1 MNLKIISLDS
11 TKTYSIP
18 DLYLNI
24 GHLLDHFMMLIFAKA
39 AFDAGRE
46 FGLSY
51 EEIIVYGTLGVVLFG
66 AAAPLAGWLAD
77 KYSRAILITVYPF
90 GLGLGSILAA
100 FSQSTEMLGISLG
113 ILGFFAAIYHPVGIA
128 MITKRPGKVGLRLG
142 INGVW
147 GNMGVALAPVL
158 TGVLIAFADWRLA
171 FIVPSIICLFF
182 GLSQLF
188 AFIELDETELKTD
201 NIKKNK
207 DPSVLTEG
215 WQTVL
220 LCLSIV
226 TLSGGFIFGSLTFL
240 IPRLF
245 EVNMLEISSDVA
257 ITGLLAGLVYAIA
270 SFSQIGTGWLV
281 DKIPPKFVLS
291 AMGLGQLIFIY
302 IASHSYDYGLLFIML
317 AAMLFV
323 FGQVPITDVILVKY
337 VKDSWRGRV
346 LSIKFMVNL
355 SAGASVLPITSLL
368 LKNGYDFSFVLQC
381 LAFMSI
387 CVIVS
392 GLLLPNKSSNIFVAK
407 QKSL

>member
-1 MNLKIISLDS
+1 MKVLSFNSSKS
-11 TKTYSIP
+11 YSIP

-51 EEIIVYGTLGVVLFG
+51 EEIIVYGTLGVILFG

-90 GLGLGSILAA
+90 GLGIGGMLAS

-113 ILGFFAAIYHPVGIA
+113 VLGFFAAIYHPVGIA
-128 MITKRPGKVGLRLG
+128 MLTKRPGKIGLRVG
-142 INGVW
+142 VNGVW
-147 GNMGVALAPVL
+147 GNMGVAAAPVF
-158 TGVLIAFADWRLA
+158 TGILIAYADWRLG
-171 FIVPSIICLFF
+171 FLLPSIFCICF
-182 GLSQLF
+182 GLFQLF
-188 AFIELDETELKTD
+188 AFVENEEVHIN
-201 NIKKNK
+201 NIKNK
-207 DPSVLTEG
+207 AASTLSSPFSEG
-215 WQTVL
+215 WKIVL
-220 LCLSIV
+220 FALSIT
-226 TLSGGFIFGSLTFL
+226 TLSGGFIFGALTFV

-245 EVNMLEISSDVA
+245 EVSMVQISTDVA
-257 ITGLLAGLVYAIA
+257 ITGLLAGLVYGIA

-281 DKIPPKFVLS
+281 DKVPPKYVLS

-302 IASHSYDYGLLFIML
+302 IASQSSDYNLLFIML
-317 AAMLFV
+317 AAMIFV

-337 VKDSWRGRV
+337 VQDSWRGRV

-368 LKNGYDFSFVLQC
+368 LKNGYNFSFVLQC
-381 LAFMSI
+381 LSVISI
-387 CVIVS
+387 AVIIS
-392 GLLLPNKSSNIFVAK
+392 GLLLPNKKTNLNYVK
-407 QKSL
+407 

>member
-1 MNLKIISLDS
+1 MVNLNLKIISLDS
-11 TKTYSIP
+11 SKTYSIP
-18 DLYLNI
+18 DLYLKI
-24 GHLLDHFMMLIFAKA
+24 GHLLDHVMMLVFAKA

-158 TGVLIAFADWRLA
+158 TGILIAFADWRLA

-188 AFIELDETELKTD
+188 AFIELDETEYKTD

-207 DPSVLTEG
+207 SSSVLTEG

-220 LCLSIV
+220 FCLSIV

-302 IASHSYDYGLLFIML
+302 IASHSSDYGLLFIML

-387 CVIVS
+387 CVIIS
-392 GLLLPNKSSNIFVAK
+392 GLLLPNKSS
-407 QKSL
+407 SLKTI

>member
-1 MNLKIISLDS
+1 MKIISFNS
-11 TKTYSIP
+11 TKNYSIP

-77 KYSRAILITVYPF
+77 KYSRAILITIYPF
-90 GLGLGSILAA
+90 GLSLGAMLAA
-100 FSQSTEMLGISLG
+100 FSSSTEMLGISLG
-113 ILGFFAAIYHPVGIA
+113 VVGFFAAIYHPVGIA

-147 GNMGVALAPVL
+147 GNMGVALAPIL
-158 TGVLIAFADWRLA
+158 TGFLIAYADWRLG
-171 FIVPSIICLFF
+171 FIIPALMCLSF
-182 GLSQLF
+182 GISQLF
-188 AFIELDETELKTD
+188 AFIELDETRPQTAKM
-201 NIKKNK
+201 KNNK
-207 DPSVLTEG
+207 SVSVLTEG

-240 IPRLF
+240 IPRIF
-245 EVNMLEISSDVA
+245 EVNMLQISNDVA

-281 DKIPPKFVLS
+281 DKVPPKFVLS

-302 IASHSYDYGLLFIML
+302 IASQSSDYGLLFIML
-317 AAMLFV
+317 AAMIFV

-355 SAGASVLPITSLL
+355 SAGASVLPITSIL

-381 LAFMSI
+381 LALLSVS
-387 CVIVS
+387 VIIS
-392 GLLLPNKSSNIFVAK
+392 GLFLPNKTSTLKAI
-407 QKSL
+407 

>member
-1 MNLKIISLDS
+1 MKIISFDS
-11 TKTYSIP
+11 SKSYSIP

-100 FSQSTEMLGISLG
+100 FSQSTEMLGLSLG

-128 MITKRPGKVGLRLG
+128 MIVKRQGKVGLRLG

-147 GNMGVALAPVL
+147 GNMGVALAPIL
-158 TGVLIAFADWRLA
+158 TGFLIAYADWRLG
-171 FIVPSIICLFF
+171 FLIPSIMCLLF
-182 GLSQLF
+182 GISQLF
-188 AFIELDETELKTD
+188 AFIEQNETEVKVD
-201 NIKKNK
+201 NTKNSK
-207 DPSVLTEG
+207 SSSVLTEG

-220 LCLSIV
+220 FCLSIV

-245 EVNMLEISSDVA
+245 EVNMLQISNDVA

-281 DKIPPKFVLS
+281 DKIPPKYVLA

-302 IASHSYDYGLLFIML
+302 IASQSSDFGLLFIML
-317 AAMLFV
+317 AAMIFV

-381 LAFMSI
+381 LAFISTS
-387 CVIVS
+387 VIIA
-392 GLLLPNKSSNIFVAK
+392 GMLLPNKSPTLTAV
-407 QKSL
+407 

>member
-1 MNLKIISLDS
+1 M
-11 TKTYSIP
+11 
-18 DLYLNI
+18 
-24 GHLLDHFMMLIFAKA
+24 
-39 AFDAGRE
+39 
-46 FGLSY
+46 
-51 EEIIVYGTLGVVLFG
+51 
-66 AAAPLAGWLAD
+66 
-77 KYSRAILITVYPF
+77 
-90 GLGLGSILAA
+90 
-100 FSQSTEMLGISLG
+100 
-113 ILGFFAAIYHPVGIA
+113 
-128 MITKRPGKVGLRLG
+128 
-142 INGVW
+142 
-147 GNMGVALAPVL
+147 
-158 TGVLIAFADWRLA
+158 
-171 FIVPSIICLFF
+171 
-182 GLSQLF
+182 
-188 AFIELDETELKTD
+188 
-201 NIKKNK
+201 
-207 DPSVLTEG
+207 LTEG

-220 LCLSIV
+220 FCLSIV

-302 IASHSYDYGLLFIML
+302 IASHSSDYGLLFIML

-387 CVIVS
+387 CVIIS

>member
-1 MNLKIISLDS
+1 MKVLSFNSSKS
-11 TKTYSIP
+11 YSIP

-51 EEIIVYGTLGVVLFG
+51 EEIIVYGTLGVILFG

-90 GLGLGSILAA
+90 GLGIGGMLAS

-113 ILGFFAAIYHPVGIA
+113 VLGFFAAIYHPVGIA
-128 MITKRPGKVGLRLG
+128 MLTKRPGKIGLRVG
-142 INGVW
+142 VNGVW
-147 GNMGVALAPVL
+147 GNMGVAAAPVF
-158 TGVLIAFADWRLA
+158 TGILIAYADWRLG
-171 FIVPSIICLFF
+171 FLLPSIFCICF
-182 GLSQLF
+182 GLFQLF
-188 AFIELDETELKTD
+188 AFVENEEVNIN
-201 NIKKNK
+201 NIKNK
-207 DPSVLTEG
+207 AASTLSSPFSEG
-215 WQTVL
+215 WKIVL
-220 LCLSIV
+220 FALSIT
-226 TLSGGFIFGSLTFL
+226 TLSGGFIFGALTFV

-245 EVNMLEISSDVA
+245 EVSMVQISTDVA
-257 ITGLLAGLVYAIA
+257 ITGLLAGLVYGIA

-281 DKIPPKFVLS
+281 DKVPPKYVLS

-302 IASHSYDYGLLFIML
+302 IASQSSDYNLLFIML
-317 AAMLFV
+317 AAMIFV

-337 VKDSWRGRV
+337 VQDSWRGRV

-368 LKNGYDFSFVLQC
+368 LKNGYNFSFVLQC
-381 LAFMSI
+381 LSVISI
-387 CVIVS
+387 AVIIS
-392 GLLLPNKSSNIFVAK
+392 GLLLPNKKTNLNYVK
-407 QKSL
+407 

>member
-1 MNLKIISLDS
+1 MRVLSFNSSKS
-11 TKTYSIP
+11 YSIP

-51 EEIIVYGTLGVVLFG
+51 EEIIVYGTLGVIMFG

-90 GLGLGSILAA
+90 GVGLGGLLAS
-100 FSQSTEMLGISLG
+100 FSYSTEMLGISLG
-113 ILGFFAAIYHPVGIA
+113 VLGFFAAIYHPVGIA
-128 MITKRPGKVGLRLG
+128 MLTKRPGKIGLRVG
-142 INGVW
+142 VNGVW
-147 GNMGVALAPVL
+147 GNMGVAAAPVF
-158 TGVLIAFADWRLA
+158 TGILIAYADWRLG
-171 FIVPSIICLFF
+171 FLLPSIFCICF
-182 GLSQLF
+182 GLFQLF
-188 AFIELDETELKTD
+188 AFVENEEINLK
-201 NIKKNK
+201 NIKNK
-207 DPSVLTEG
+207 AASTLSSPFSEG
-215 WQTVL
+215 WKIVL
-220 LCLSIV
+220 FALSIT
-226 TLSGGFIFGSLTFL
+226 TLSGGFIFGALTFL

-245 EVNMLEISSDVA
+245 EVSMVQISTDVA

-281 DKIPPKFVLS
+281 DKVPPKYVLS

-302 IASHSYDYGLLFIML
+302 IASQSSDYNLLFIML
-317 AAMLFV
+317 AAMIFV

-337 VKDSWRGRV
+337 VQDSWRGRV

-368 LKNGYDFSFVLQC
+368 LKNGYNFSFVLQC
-381 LAFMSI
+381 LSVISI
-387 CVIVS
+387 AVIIS
-392 GLLLPNKSSNIFVAK
+392 GLLLPNKEKELIPIK
-407 QKSL
+407 

>member
-1 MNLKIISLDS
+1 LKIISLDS

-51 EEIIVYGTLGVVLFG
+51 EEVIVYGTLGVVLFG

-188 AFIELDETELKTD
+188 AFIELDETELKTN
-201 NIKKNK
+201 NIKKNNAS
-207 DPSVLTEG
+207 SVLTEG

-220 LCLSIV
+220 FCLSIV

-302 IASHSYDYGLLFIML
+302 IASHSSDYGLLFIML

-368 LKNGYDFSFVLQC
+368 LKNGYNFSFVLQC

-387 CVIVS
+387 CVIIS
-392 GLLLPNKSSNIFVAK
+392 GLLLPNKTSGLK
-407 QKSL
+407 TT

>member
-1 MNLKIISLDS
+1 MRVLSFNSSKS
-11 TKTYSIP
+11 YSIP
-18 DLYLNI
+18 DMYLNI

-51 EEIIVYGTLGVVLFG
+51 EEIIVYGTLGVIMFG

-90 GLGLGSILAA
+90 GLGIGGMLAS

-113 ILGFFAAIYHPVGIA
+113 VLGFFAAIYHPVGIA
-128 MITKRPGKVGLRLG
+128 MLTKRPGKIGLRVG
-142 INGVW
+142 VNGVW
-147 GNMGVALAPVL
+147 GNMGVAAAPVF
-158 TGVLIAFADWRLA
+158 TGILIAYADWRLG
-171 FIVPSIICLFF
+171 FLLPSIFCICF
-182 GLSQLF
+182 GLFQLF
-188 AFIELDETELKTD
+188 AFVEDEDVNLK
-201 NIKKNK
+201 NIKNK
-207 DPSVLTEG
+207 VASTLSSPFSEG
-215 WQTVL
+215 WKIVL
-220 LCLSIV
+220 FALSIT
-226 TLSGGFIFGSLTFL
+226 TLSGGFIFGALTFL

-245 EVNMLEISSDVA
+245 EVSMVQISTDVA

-281 DKIPPKFVLS
+281 DKVPPKYVLS

-302 IASHSYDYGLLFIML
+302 IASQSSDYNLLFIML
-317 AAMLFV
+317 AAMIFV

-337 VKDSWRGRV
+337 VQDSWRGRV

-368 LKNGYDFSFVLQC
+368 LKNGYNFSFVLQC
-381 LAFMSI
+381 LSVISI
-387 CVIVS
+387 AVIIS
-392 GLLLPNKSSNIFVAK
+392 GLLLPNKEKELIPIK
-407 QKSL
+407 

>member
-1 MNLKIISLDS
+1 MKILNLDS
-11 TKTYSIP
+11 SKSYTIP

-77 KYSRAILITVYPF
+77 KFSRAILITIYPF
-90 GLGLGSILAA
+90 GLSLGAFLASM
-100 FSQSTEMLGISLG
+100 SQSTEMLGLSLG
-113 ILGFFAAIYHPVGIA
+113 VLGFFAAIYHPVGIA
-128 MITKRPGKVGLRLG
+128 MLIKRPGKVGLRLG
-142 INGVW
+142 VNGVW
-147 GNMGVALAPVL
+147 GNMGVAFAPIF
-158 TGVLIAFADWRLA
+158 TGFLIAYGDWRLA
-171 FIVPSIICLFF
+171 FIVPAILCFLF
-182 GLSQLF
+182 GISQIF
-188 AFIELDETELKTD
+188 AFRELNDAPESKSLS
-201 NIKKNK
+201 NSNK
-207 DPSVLTEG
+207 EESIMSSN

-220 LCLSIV
+220 ICLGIV

-245 EVNMLEISSDVA
+245 EVNMLQISNDVA
-257 ITGLLAGLVYAIA
+257 ITGLLAGFVYAVA

-302 IASHSYDYGLLFIML
+302 FASISFDYDLLFIML
-317 AAMLFV
+317 VAMLFV
-323 FGQVPITDVILVKY
+323 FGQVPITDAILVKY
-337 VKDSWRGRV
+337 VNDSWRGRV
-346 LSIKFMVNL
+346 LSIKFMINL
-355 SAGASVLPITSLL
+355 CAGASVLPVTSFLL
-368 LKNGYDFSFVLQC
+368 QNGYDFSFILES
-381 LAFMSI
+381 LALISI
-387 CVIVS
+387 AIIIS
-392 GLLLPNKSSNIFVAK
+392 GLLLPNKQSNIELAK

>member
-11 TKTYSIP
+11 AKTYSIP

-90 GLGLGSILAA
+90 GLGLGSILAS

-188 AFIELDETELKTD
+188 AFIELDETELKTN
-201 NIKKNK
+201 NIKKNNAS
-207 DPSVLTEG
+207 SVLTEG

-220 LCLSIV
+220 FCLSIV

-302 IASHSYDYGLLFIML
+302 IASHSSDYGLLFIML

-368 LKNGYDFSFVLQC
+368 LKNGYNFSFVLQC

-387 CVIVS
+387 CVIIS
-392 GLLLPNKSSNIFVAK
+392 GLLLPNKTSGLK
-407 QKSL
+407 TT

>member
-1 MNLKIISLDS
+1 MKVLSFNSSKS
-11 TKTYSIP
+11 YSIP

-51 EEIIVYGTLGVVLFG
+51 EEIIVYGTLGVILFG

-90 GLGLGSILAA
+90 GLGIGGMLAS

-113 ILGFFAAIYHPVGIA
+113 VLGFFAAIYHPVGIA
-128 MITKRPGKVGLRLG
+128 MLTKRPGKIGLRVG
-142 INGVW
+142 VNGVW
-147 GNMGVALAPVL
+147 GNMGVAAAPVF
-158 TGVLIAFADWRLA
+158 TGILIAYADWRLG
-171 FIVPSIICLFF
+171 FLLPSIFCICF
-182 GLSQLF
+182 GLFQLF
-188 AFIELDETELKTD
+188 AFVEDEDVNLK
-201 NIKKNK
+201 NIKNK
-207 DPSVLTEG
+207 VASTLSSPFSEG
-215 WQTVL
+215 WKIVL
-220 LCLSIV
+220 FALSIT
-226 TLSGGFIFGSLTFL
+226 TLSGGFIFGALTFL

-245 EVNMLEISSDVA
+245 EVSMVQISTDVA

-281 DKIPPKFVLS
+281 DKVPPKYVLS

-302 IASHSYDYGLLFIML
+302 IASQSSDYNLLFIML
-317 AAMLFV
+317 AAMIFV

-337 VKDSWRGRV
+337 VQDSWRGRV

-368 LKNGYDFSFVLQC
+368 LKNGYNFSFVLQC
-381 LAFMSI
+381 LSVISI
-387 CVIVS
+387 AVIIS
-392 GLLLPNKSSNIFVAK
+392 GLLLPNKKSNLNYVK
-407 QKSL
+407 

>member
-201 NIKKNK
+201 NIKKNMAS
-207 DPSVLTEG
+207 SVLTEG

-220 LCLSIV
+220 FCLSIV

-302 IASHSYDYGLLFIML
+302 IASHSSDYGLLFIML

-368 LKNGYDFSFVLQC
+368 LKNGYNFSFVLQC

-387 CVIVS
+387 CVIIS
-392 GLLLPNKSSNIFVAK
+392 GLLLPNKTSGLK
-407 QKSL
+407 TT

>member
-1 MNLKIISLDS
+1 MKIISFNS
-11 TKTYSIP
+11 SKSYSIP

-51 EEIIVYGTLGVVLFG
+51 EEIIVYGTLGVILFG

-77 KYSRAILITVYPF
+77 KYSRAILITIYPF
-90 GLGLGSILAA
+90 GLSLGAMLAA
-100 FSQSTEMLGISLG
+100 FSSSTEMLGISLG
-113 ILGFFAAIYHPVGIA
+113 VVGFFAAIYHPVGIA

-147 GNMGVALAPVL
+147 GNMGVALAPIL
-158 TGVLIAFADWRLA
+158 TGFLIAYADWRLG
-171 FIVPSIICLFF
+171 FIIPALMCLSF
-182 GLSQLF
+182 GISQLF
-188 AFIELDETELKTD
+188 AFIELDETRPQTPKV
-201 NIKKNK
+201 KNNK
-207 DPSVLTEG
+207 SVSALTEG

-240 IPRLF
+240 IPRIF
-245 EVNMLEISSDVA
+245 EVNMLQISNDVA

-281 DKIPPKFVLS
+281 DKVPPKFVLS

-302 IASHSYDYGLLFIML
+302 IASQSSDYGLLFIML
-317 AAMLFV
+317 AAMIFV

-355 SAGASVLPITSLL
+355 SAGASVLPITSIL

-381 LAFMSI
+381 LALLSVS
-387 CVIVS
+387 VIIS
-392 GLLLPNKSSNIFVAK
+392 GLFLPNKTSTLKAI
-407 QKSL
+407 

>member
-1 MNLKIISLDS
+1 MKIISFNS
-11 TKTYSIP
+11 SKSYSIP

-51 EEIIVYGTLGVVLFG
+51 EEIIVYGTLGVILFG

-77 KYSRAILITVYPF
+77 KYSRAILITIYPF
-90 GLGLGSILAA
+90 GLSLGAMLAA
-100 FSQSTEMLGISLG
+100 FSTSTEMLGISLG
-113 ILGFFAAIYHPVGIA
+113 VVGFFAAIYHPVGIA

-147 GNMGVALAPVL
+147 GNMGVALAPIL
-158 TGVLIAFADWRLA
+158 TGFLIAYADWRLG
-171 FIVPSIICLFF
+171 FIIPALMCLSF
-182 GLSQLF
+182 GISQLF
-188 AFIELDETELKTD
+188 AFIELDETRPQTPKV
-201 NIKKNK
+201 KNNK
-207 DPSVLTEG
+207 SVSVLTEG

-240 IPRLF
+240 IPRIF
-245 EVNMLEISSDVA
+245 EVNMLQISNDVA

-281 DKIPPKFVLS
+281 DKVPPKFVLS

-302 IASHSYDYGLLFIML
+302 IASQSSDYGLLFIML
-317 AAMLFV
+317 AAMIFV

-355 SAGASVLPITSLL
+355 SAGASVLPITSIL

-381 LAFMSI
+381 LALLSVS
-387 CVIVS
+387 VIIS
-392 GLLLPNKSSNIFVAK
+392 GLFLPNKTSTLKAI
-407 QKSL
+407 

>member
-1 MNLKIISLDS
+1 MRVLSFNSSKS
-11 TKTYSIP
+11 YSIP

-51 EEIIVYGTLGVVLFG
+51 EEIIVYGTLGVIMFG

-90 GLGLGSILAA
+90 GLGIGGMLAS

-113 ILGFFAAIYHPVGIA
+113 VLGFFAAIYHPVGIA
-128 MITKRPGKVGLRLG
+128 MLTKRPGKIGLRVG
-142 INGVW
+142 VNGVW
-147 GNMGVALAPVL
+147 GNMGVAAAPVF
-158 TGVLIAFADWRLA
+158 TGILIAYADWRLG
-171 FIVPSIICLFF
+171 FLLPSIFCICF
-182 GLSQLF
+182 GLFQLF
-188 AFIELDETELKTD
+188 AFVEDEDVNLK
-201 NIKKNK
+201 NIKNK
-207 DPSVLTEG
+207 VASTLSSPFSEG
-215 WQTVL
+215 WKIVL
-220 LCLSIV
+220 FALSIT
-226 TLSGGFIFGSLTFL
+226 TLSGGFIFGALTFL

-245 EVNMLEISSDVA
+245 EVSMVQISTDVA

-281 DKIPPKFVLS
+281 DKVPPKYVLS

-302 IASHSYDYGLLFIML
+302 IASQSSDYNLLFIML
-317 AAMLFV
+317 AAMIFV

-337 VKDSWRGRV
+337 VQDSWRGRV

-368 LKNGYDFSFVLQC
+368 LKNGYNFSFVLQC
-381 LAFMSI
+381 LSVISI
-387 CVIVS
+387 AVIIS
-392 GLLLPNKSSNIFVAK
+392 GLLLPNKEKELIPIK
-407 QKSL
+407 

>member
-1 MNLKIISLDS
+1 MKIISFNS
-11 TKTYSIP
+11 TKNYSIP

-51 EEIIVYGTLGVVLFG
+51 EEIIVYGTLGVILFG

-90 GLGLGSILAA
+90 GLSLGAMLAA
-100 FSQSTEMLGISLG
+100 FSSSTEMLGISLG
-113 ILGFFAAIYHPVGIA
+113 VVGFFAAIYHPVGIA

-147 GNMGVALAPVL
+147 GNMGVALAPIL
-158 TGVLIAFADWRLA
+158 TGFLIAYADWRLG
-171 FIVPSIICLFF
+171 FIIPALMCLSF
-182 GLSQLF
+182 GISQLF
-188 AFIELDETELKTD
+188 AFIELDETRPQTAKM
-201 NIKKNK
+201 KNNK
-207 DPSVLTEG
+207 SVSVLTEG

-240 IPRLF
+240 IPRIF
-245 EVNMLEISSDVA
+245 EVNMLQISNDVA

-281 DKIPPKFVLS
+281 DKVPPKFVLS

-302 IASHSYDYGLLFIML
+302 IASQSSDYGLLFIML
-317 AAMLFV
+317 AAMIFV

-355 SAGASVLPITSLL
+355 SAGASVLPITSIL

-381 LAFMSI
+381 LALLSVS
-387 CVIVS
+387 VIIS
-392 GLLLPNKSSNIFVAK
+392 GLFLPNKTSTLKAI
-407 QKSL
+407 

>member
-1 MNLKIISLDS
+1 MKIISFNS
-11 TKTYSIP
+11 SKSYSIP

-51 EEIIVYGTLGVVLFG
+51 EEIIVYGTLGVILFG

-77 KYSRAILITVYPF
+77 KYSRAILITIYPF
-90 GLGLGSILAA
+90 GLSLGAMLAA
-100 FSQSTEMLGISLG
+100 FSSSTEMLGISLG
-113 ILGFFAAIYHPVGIA
+113 VVGFFAAIYHPVVIA

-147 GNMGVALAPVL
+147 GNMGVALAPIL
-158 TGVLIAFADWRLA
+158 TGFLIAYADWRLG
-171 FIVPSIICLFF
+171 FIIPALMCLSF
-182 GLSQLF
+182 GISQLF
-188 AFIELDETELKTD
+188 AFIELDETRPQTPKV
-201 NIKKNK
+201 KNNK
-207 DPSVLTEG
+207 SVSVLTEG

-240 IPRLF
+240 IPRIF
-245 EVNMLEISSDVA
+245 EVNMLQISNDVA

-281 DKIPPKFVLS
+281 DKVPPKFVLS

-302 IASHSYDYGLLFIML
+302 IASQSSDYGLLFIML
-317 AAMLFV
+317 AAMIFV

-355 SAGASVLPITSLL
+355 SAGASVLPITSIL

-381 LAFMSI
+381 LALLSVS
-387 CVIVS
+387 VIIS
-392 GLLLPNKSSNIFVAK
+392 GLFLPNKTSTLKAI
-407 QKSL
+407 

>member
-1 MNLKIISLDS
+1 MRVLSFNSSKS
-11 TKTYSIP
+11 YSIP

-51 EEIIVYGTLGVVLFG
+51 EEIIVYGTLGVIMFG

-90 GLGLGSILAA
+90 GLGLGGLLAT
-100 FSQSTEMLGISLG
+100 FSQSTETLGISLG
-113 ILGFFAAIYHPVGIA
+113 VLGFFAAIYHPVGIA
-128 MITKRPGKVGLRLG
+128 MLTKRPGKIGLRVG
-142 INGVW
+142 VNGVW
-147 GNMGVALAPVL
+147 GNMGVAAAPVF
-158 TGVLIAFADWRLA
+158 TGILIAYADWRLG
-171 FIVPSIICLFF
+171 FLLPSIFCICF
-182 GLSQLF
+182 GLFQLF
-188 AFIELDETELKTD
+188 AFVENEEINLK
-201 NIKKNK
+201 NIKNK
-207 DPSVLTEG
+207 AASTLSSPFSEG
-215 WQTVL
+215 WKIVL
-220 LCLSIV
+220 FALSIT
-226 TLSGGFIFGSLTFL
+226 TLSGGFIFGALTFL

-245 EVNMLEISSDVA
+245 EVSMVQISTDVA

-281 DKIPPKFVLS
+281 DKVPPKYVLS

-302 IASHSYDYGLLFIML
+302 IASQSSDYNLLFIML
-317 AAMLFV
+317 AAMIFV

-337 VKDSWRGRV
+337 VQDSWRGRV

-368 LKNGYDFSFVLQC
+368 LKNGYNFSFVLQC
-381 LAFMSI
+381 LSVISI
-387 CVIVS
+387 AVIIS
-392 GLLLPNKSSNIFVAK
+392 GLLLPNKKTNLNYVK
-407 QKSL
+407 

>member
-1 MNLKIISLDS
+1 MRVLSFNSSKS
-11 TKTYSIP
+11 YSIP

-51 EEIIVYGTLGVVLFG
+51 EEIIVYGTLGVIRFG

-90 GLGLGSILAA
+90 GLGLGGLLAT

-113 ILGFFAAIYHPVGIA
+113 VLGFFAAIYHPVGIA
-128 MITKRPGKVGLRLG
+128 MLTKRPGKIGLRVG
-142 INGVW
+142 VNGVW
-147 GNMGVALAPVL
+147 GNMGVAAAPVF
-158 TGVLIAFADWRLA
+158 TGILIAYADWRLG
-171 FIVPSIICLFF
+171 FLLPSIFCICF
-182 GLSQLF
+182 GLFQLF
-188 AFIELDETELKTD
+188 AFVENEEINLK
-201 NIKKNK
+201 NIKNK
-207 DPSVLTEG
+207 AASTLSSPFSEG
-215 WQTVL
+215 WKIVL
-220 LCLSIV
+220 FALSIT
-226 TLSGGFIFGSLTFL
+226 TLSGGFIFGALTFL

-245 EVNMLEISSDVA
+245 EVSMVQISTDVA

-281 DKIPPKFVLS
+281 DKVPPKYVLS

-302 IASHSYDYGLLFIML
+302 IASQSSDYNLLFIML
-317 AAMLFV
+317 AAMIFV

-337 VKDSWRGRV
+337 VQDSWRGRV

-368 LKNGYDFSFVLQC
+368 LKNGYNFSFVLQC
-381 LAFMSI
+381 LSVISI
-387 CVIVS
+387 AVIIS
-392 GLLLPNKSSNIFVAK
+392 GLLLPNKKSNLNYVK
-407 QKSL
+407 

>member
-1 MNLKIISLDS
+1 MKIISFDS
-11 TKTYSIP
+11 SKSYSIP

-100 FSQSTEMLGISLG
+100 FSQSTEMLGLSLG

-128 MITKRPGKVGLRLG
+128 MIVKRPGKVGLRLG

-147 GNMGVALAPVL
+147 GNMGVALAPIL
-158 TGVLIAFADWRLA
+158 TGFLIAYADWRLG
-171 FIVPSIICLFF
+171 FLIPSIMCLLF
-182 GLSQLF
+182 GISQLF
-188 AFIELDETELKTD
+188 AFIEQDETEVKVD
-201 NIKKNK
+201 NTKNSK
-207 DPSVLTEG
+207 SSSVLTEG

-220 LCLSIV
+220 FCLSIV

-245 EVNMLEISSDVA
+245 EVNMLQISNDVA

-281 DKIPPKFVLS
+281 DKIPPKYVLA

-302 IASHSYDYGLLFIML
+302 IASQSSDFGLLFIML
-317 AAMLFV
+317 AAMIFV

-381 LAFMSI
+381 LAFISI
-387 CVIVS
+387 SVIIA
-392 GLLLPNKSSNIFVAK
+392 GMLLPNKSPTLKAV
-407 QKSL
+407 

>member
-1 MNLKIISLDS
+1 MKIISFNS
-11 TKTYSIP
+11 SKSYSIP

-51 EEIIVYGTLGVVLFG
+51 EEIIVYGTLGVILFG

-90 GLGLGSILAA
+90 GLSLGAMLAA
-100 FSQSTEMLGISLG
+100 FSSSTEMLGISLG
-113 ILGFFAAIYHPVGIA
+113 VVGFFAAIYHPVGIA

-147 GNMGVALAPVL
+147 GNMGVALAPIL
-158 TGVLIAFADWRLA
+158 TGFLIAYADWRLG
-171 FIVPSIICLFF
+171 FIIPALMCLSF
-182 GLSQLF
+182 GISQLF
-188 AFIELDETELKTD
+188 AFIELDETRPQTAKM
-201 NIKKNK
+201 KNNK
-207 DPSVLTEG
+207 SVSVLTEG

-240 IPRLF
+240 IPRIF
-245 EVNMLEISSDVA
+245 EVNMLQISNDVA

-281 DKIPPKFVLS
+281 DKVPPKFVLS

-302 IASHSYDYGLLFIML
+302 IASQSSDYGLLFIML
-317 AAMLFV
+317 AAMIFV

-355 SAGASVLPITSLL
+355 SAGASVLPITSIL

-381 LAFMSI
+381 LALLSVS
-387 CVIVS
+387 VIIS
-392 GLLLPNKSSNIFVAK
+392 GLFLPNKTSTLKAI
-407 QKSL
+407 

>member
-1 MNLKIISLDS
+1 MKIISFNS
-11 TKTYSIP
+11 SKSYSIP

-51 EEIIVYGTLGVVLFG
+51 EEIIVYGTLGVILFG

-77 KYSRAILITVYPF
+77 KYSRAILITIYPF
-90 GLGLGSILAA
+90 GLSLGAMLAA
-100 FSQSTEMLGISLG
+100 FSSSTEMLGISLG
-113 ILGFFAAIYHPVGIA
+113 VVGFFAAIYHPVGIA

-147 GNMGVALAPVL
+147 GNMGVALAPIL
-158 TGVLIAFADWRLA
+158 TGFLIAYADWRLGFVIPA
-171 FIVPSIICLFF
+171 LMCLSF
-182 GLSQLF
+182 GISQLF
-188 AFIELDETELKTD
+188 AFIELDETRPQTPKV
-201 NIKKNK
+201 KNNK
-207 DPSVLTEG
+207 SVSVLTEG

-240 IPRLF
+240 IPRIF
-245 EVNMLEISSDVA
+245 EVNMLQISNDVA

-281 DKIPPKFVLS
+281 DKVPPKFVLS

-302 IASHSYDYGLLFIML
+302 IASQSSDYGLLFIML
-317 AAMLFV
+317 AAMIFV

-355 SAGASVLPITSLL
+355 SAGASVLPITSIL
-368 LKNGYDFSFVLQC
+368 LKNGYNFSFVLQC
-381 LAFMSI
+381 LALLSVS
-387 CVIVS
+387 VIIS
-392 GLLLPNKSSNIFVAK
+392 GLFLPNKTSTLKAI
-407 QKSL
+407 

>member
-1 MNLKIISLDS
+1 MKIISFDNS
-11 TKTYSIP
+11 KSYSIP

-100 FSQSTEMLGISLG
+100 FSQSTEMLGLSLG

-128 MITKRPGKVGLRLG
+128 MIVKRPGKVGLRLG

-147 GNMGVALAPVL
+147 GNMGVALAPIL
-158 TGVLIAFADWRLA
+158 TGFLIAYADWRLGF
-171 FIVPSIICLFF
+171 FIPSIICLLF
-182 GLSQLF
+182 GISQLF
-188 AFIELDETELKTD
+188 AFIEQDETEVKVD
-201 NIKKNK
+201 NTKKSK
-207 DPSVLTEG
+207 SSSVLTEG

-220 LCLSIV
+220 FCLSIV

-245 EVNMLEISSDVA
+245 EVNMLQISNDVA

-281 DKIPPKFVLS
+281 DKIPPKYVLA

-302 IASHSYDYGLLFIML
+302 IVSQSSDFGLLFIML
-317 AAMLFV
+317 AAMIFV

-368 LKNGYDFSFVLQC
+368 LKNGYNFSFVLQC
-381 LAFMSI
+381 LAFISI
-387 CVIVS
+387 SVIIA
-392 GLLLPNKSSNIFVAK
+392 GMLLPNKSPTFKVA
-407 QKSL
+407 

>member
-1 MNLKIISLDS
+1 MKIISFDS
-11 TKTYSIP
+11 SKSYSIP

-100 FSQSTEMLGISLG
+100 FSQSTEMLGLSLG

-128 MITKRPGKVGLRLG
+128 MIVKRQGKVGLRLG

-147 GNMGVALAPVL
+147 GNMGVALAPIL
-158 TGVLIAFADWRLA
+158 TGFLIAYADWRLGF
-171 FIVPSIICLFF
+171 FIPSIMCLLF
-182 GLSQLF
+182 GISQLF
-188 AFIELDETELKTD
+188 AFIEQDETEVKVD
-201 NIKKNK
+201 NTKNSK
-207 DPSVLTEG
+207 SSSVLTEG

-220 LCLSIV
+220 FCLSIV

-245 EVNMLEISSDVA
+245 EVNMLQISNDVA

-281 DKIPPKFVLS
+281 DKIPPKYVLA

-302 IASHSYDYGLLFIML
+302 IASQSSDFGLLFIML
-317 AAMLFV
+317 AAMIFV

-368 LKNGYDFSFVLQC
+368 LKNGYNFSFVLQC
-381 LAFMSI
+381 LAFISI
-387 CVIVS
+387 SVIIA
-392 GLLLPNKSSNIFVAK
+392 GMLLPNKSPTFKVA
-407 QKSL
+407 

>member
-1 MNLKIISLDS
+1 MVNLNLKIISLDS
-11 TKTYSIP
+11 SKTYSIP

-66 AAAPLAGWLAD
+66 AAAPFAGWLAD

-90 GLGLGSILAA
+90 GLGFGSILAA

-158 TGVLIAFADWRLA
+158 TGILIAFADWRLA

-188 AFIELDETELKTD
+188 AFIELDETEFKTD
-201 NIKKNK
+201 NIKKNN
-207 DPSVLTEG
+207 SSSALTEG

-220 LCLSIV
+220 FCLSIV

-302 IASHSYDYGLLFIML
+302 IASHSSDYGLLFIML

-337 VKDSWRGRV
+337 VIDSWRGRV

-387 CVIVS
+387 CVIIS
-392 GLLLPNKSSNIFVAK
+392 GLLLPNKSS
-407 QKSL
+407 SLKTI